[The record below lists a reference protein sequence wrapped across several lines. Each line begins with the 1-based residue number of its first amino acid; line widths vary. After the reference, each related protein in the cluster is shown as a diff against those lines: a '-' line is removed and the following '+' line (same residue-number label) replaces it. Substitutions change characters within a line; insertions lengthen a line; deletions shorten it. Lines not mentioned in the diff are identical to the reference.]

1 MMYVLDRVFEAVLIS
16 LNVSVGSTLISLMIS
31 LPIGVM
37 IGINNF
43 YGRQFIVACIHALT
57 SIPPVC
63 AGLLVYLFISRTGP
77 LGWTGIL
84 YTPIAMIIAQS
95 IIIIPIMIS
104 LILKNIEEDFNSYRE
119 ELISYGANFKNILIL
134 LIRNK
139 ITLYITIALIGF
151 GRAISEYGAAAIVG
165 GSIDH
170 ITRNVTASIALETSK
185 GNLDVAIGLGS
196 ILIVISFILSFIINR
211 RKIS

>member
-1 MMYVLDRVFEAVLIS
+1 M
-16 LNVSVGSTLISLMIS
+16 
-31 LPIGVM
+31 P
-37 IGINNF
+37 
-43 YGRQFIVACIHALT
+43 RQIKT
-57 SIPPVC
+57 
-63 AGLLVYLFISRTGP
+63 
-77 LGWTGIL
+77 
-84 YTPIAMIIAQS
+84 TPIAMIIAQS

-196 ILIVISFILSFIINR
+196 ILIVISFILSFFEVQIINGINTPSNGNAINPSCD
-211 RKIS
+211 KFNSNKALLSSIICQSINSLGVTFKALDNLLIESPVGWVSPFSIL

>member
-63 AGLLVYLFISRTGP
+63 AGLLVYLFIS
-77 LGWTGIL
+77 
-84 YTPIAMIIAQS
+84 
-95 IIIIPIMIS
+95 
-104 LILKNIEEDFNSYRE
+104 
-119 ELISYGANFKNILIL
+119 L
-134 LIRNK
+134 LIY
-139 ITLYITIALIGF
+139 L
-151 GRAISEYGAAAIVG
+151 
-165 GSIDH
+165 
-170 ITRNVTASIALETSK
+170 
-185 GNLDVAIGLGS
+185 
-196 ILIVISFILSFIINR
+196 FI
-211 RKIS
+211 

>member
-1 MMYVLDRVFEAVLIS
+1 MYVLDRVVEALIIS
-16 LNVSVGSTLISLMIS
+16 LNVSIGSTLISLMIS
-31 LPIGVM
+31 LPVGVI

-43 YGRQFIVACIHALT
+43 RGRQFLVASIHALT

-63 AGLLVYLFISRTGP
+63 AGLLVYLFISRSGP

-84 YTPIAMIIAQS
+84 YTPLAMIVAQS
-95 IIIIPIMIS
+95 IIIIPIMVS
-104 LILKNIEEDFNSYRE
+104 LILKNIEEDFISYKE

-139 ITLYITIALIGF
+139 ITLYITIALVGF

-185 GNLDVAIGLGS
+185 GNLDIAIGLGS
-196 ILIVISFILSFIINR
+196 ILIIISFMLSFMVNR
-211 RKIS
+211 RKFS

>member
-1 MMYVLDRVFEAVLIS
+1 MMYVLERVVEALIIS
-16 LNVSVGSTLISLMIS
+16 LNVSIGSTLISLVIS
-31 LPIGVM
+31 LPFGVM

-43 YGRQFIVACIHALT
+43 RGRQFLVACIHALT

-63 AGLLVYLFISRTGP
+63 AGLLVYLFISRSGP

-84 YTPIAMIIAQS
+84 YTPLAMIVAQS
-95 IIIIPIMIS
+95 IIIIPIMVS
-104 LILKNIEEDFNSYRE
+104 LILKNIEEDFISYKE
-119 ELISYGANFKNILIL
+119 ELISYGASFKNILVL
-134 LIRNK
+134 LIKNK
-139 ITLYITIALIGF
+139 MTLYVTIALVGF

-185 GNLDVAIGLGS
+185 GNLDIAIGLGG
-196 ILIVISFILSFIINR
+196 ILIIISFILSFMVNR
-211 RKIS
+211 RKLS

>member
-1 MMYVLDRVFEAVLIS
+1 MYVLDRVAEALIIS
-16 LNVSVGSTLISLMIS
+16 LNVSIGSTLISLIIS
-31 LPIGVM
+31 LPVGVM
-37 IGINNF
+37 IGINSF
-43 YGRQFIVACIHALT
+43 RGRQVIVACIHALT

-63 AGLLVYLFISRTGP
+63 AGLLVYLFISRSGP

-84 YTPIAMIIAQS
+84 YTPLAMIVAQS
-95 IIIIPIMIS
+95 IIIIPIMVS
-104 LILKNIEEDFNSYRE
+104 LILKNIEEDFTSYKE
-119 ELISYGANFKNILIL
+119 ELISYGASFNNILVL
-134 LIRNK
+134 LIKNK
-139 ITLYITIALIGF
+139 ITLYITIALVGF

-185 GNLDVAIGLGS
+185 GNLDIAIGLGS
-196 ILIVISFILSFIINR
+196 ILIIISFMLSFMVNR